1 MDNPL
6 DTVPPYPHELSFVVR
21 LHRSASPS
29 GAALPGRLVH
39 LATGR
44 QVDFTDFSGL
54 QAALQSAVERI
65 LTPSE

>member
-44 QVDFTDFSGL
+44 QVDFGDFSGL